1 MKSKYGPVR
10 DVFTFQKL
18 KSQSKAVCKS
28 HYKLYRNR
36 HKLTKLDNN
45 DEAVFKIRR
54 DSKKMMKEQ
63 SRIVQVQL
71 KRIKDSTVQKLS
83 MSRKQSRIDL
93 KQEKFPRLL
102 FISISI
108 DLIYQEKFCLK
119 QINKLFLNCQDYQ
132 FWDFVS
138 PDHFQTSRSITN
150 LPTRWEP

>member
-83 MSRKQSRIDL
+83 TSRKPSQIEQ
-93 KQEKFPRLL
+93 KQEK
-102 FISISI
+102 S
-108 DLIYQEKFCLK
+108 CLK